1 MKKYYTI
8 SSTIIFMIVTIIY
21 LGTLFPHAFFLSIF
35 LSYVLSIPLF
45 ITVLGMF
52 NTIKNRV
59 LDKKTRYLIT
69 FTNDTKEVYF
79 INTDTKPEHF
89 VITEKNMGKT
99 IFILNVYKYQI

>member
-45 ITVLGMF
+45 ITTLSMY
-52 NTIKNRV
+52 NTIKAKNIQ
-59 LDKKTRYLIT
+59 KNTRYLIT
-69 FTNDTKEVYF
+69 YTNDSKEVYF

-99 IFILNVYKYQI
+99 IIILNVYEYQI